1 MHLPVLY
8 CIAPTPA
15 APVIVTPPVEQNV
28 PYEGQAVF
36 ECSATGTPDPAY
48 SWFKNEELIEG
59 EDLPTL
65 YFSTVLVSDRG
76 LYHCA
81 VANSEGSD
89 QSQQVYLKLT
99 GT

>member
-1 MHLPVLY
+1 M
-8 CIAPTPA
+8 CIAVTPT
-15 APVIVTPPVEQNV
+15 APVIVTPLVEQNV

-36 ECSATGTPDPAY
+36 ECRATGTPDPLY
-48 SWFKNEELIEG
+48 NWFRNEELIAG

-65 YFSTVLVSDRG
+65 YFSNVQASDRG

-81 VANSEGSD
+81 VTNSEGSD
-89 QSQQVYLKLT
+89 QSQSVYLKLT